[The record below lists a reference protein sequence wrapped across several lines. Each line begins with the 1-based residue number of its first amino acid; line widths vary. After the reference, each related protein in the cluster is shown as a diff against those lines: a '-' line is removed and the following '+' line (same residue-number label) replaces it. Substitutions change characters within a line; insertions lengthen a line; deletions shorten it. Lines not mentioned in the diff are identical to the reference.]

1 MLKLNLTNLFTW
13 QKELDKKIHIEH
25 KVNYKKIVKD
35 LKLALLVELSEL
47 ANEIRSFKFWSY
59 KKASPKN
66 VILEEYVDGIHF
78 ITSLC
83 IFYKVPSQF
92 SIVWPQTKFKSKQ
105 EITNELLKLFELAK
119 TLLNSKITLQNWYQK
134 YLIFGFKLGF
144 NQKEIIDAYN
154 KNGLINFKRQ
164 TQKY

>member
-1 MLKLNLTNLFTW
+1 MLKLNLANLFAK

-25 KVNYKKIVKD
+25 KVNYKTVVKD

-47 ANEIRSFKFWSY
+47 ANEIKCFKFWSY
-59 KKASPKN
+59 KKSSPKN

-83 IFYKVPSQF
+83 IFYKVSSQF
-92 SIVWPQTKFKSKQ
+92 SIIWPQTKFKTKQ
-105 EITNELLKLFELAK
+105 EITNELLKLFESSK
-119 TLLNSKITLQNWYQK
+119 TLLDSKTILHNWYQK

-144 NQKEIIDAYN
+144 SQKEIISAYN
-154 KNGLINFKRQ
+154 KKWLINFKRQ
-164 TQKY
+164 AQKY